1 MQSFALK
8 QGIYHFQEITEIKK
22 DKNMARSIVKCAIRS
37 FVLNSSI
44 NLLPKSTNFVRCISS
59 TCTRFV
65 GKFLNMFQLKSFYR
79 IFLLSFFKI
88 ILSLKYLSGKVKIEN
103 NYQKSVIAHCWSF
116 RNCDVVQSMH
126 KYRAGQNSFIL
137 YLIT

>member
-8 QGIYHFQEITEIKK
+8 QGIYHFYKK

-37 FVLNSSI
+37 FVLNNSI

-103 NYQKSVIAHCWSF
+103 NYRKVWLLTVGLFAIAMLCNPCINIEQGRIHSYC
-116 RNCDVVQSMH
+116 
-126 KYRAGQNSFIL
+126 
-137 YLIT
+137 T